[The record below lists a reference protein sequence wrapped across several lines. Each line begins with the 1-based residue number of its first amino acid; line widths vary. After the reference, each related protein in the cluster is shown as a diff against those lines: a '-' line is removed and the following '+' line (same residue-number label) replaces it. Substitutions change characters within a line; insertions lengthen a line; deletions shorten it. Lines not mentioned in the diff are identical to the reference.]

1 MAREPN
7 ANDFAADYEALV
19 VQMAAMRD
27 EMGKLAAQ
35 MTASATAHGASIA
48 ETLAASVQDAQKL
61 AGRKAHEADLRLG
74 EAVSANPYLALGL
87 AAGLGLLLGAVSRR

>member
-19 VQMAAMRD
+19 AQMAAMRD
-27 EMGKLAAQ
+27 EMGKLASQ
-35 MTASATAHGASIA
+35 MTASAAAHGVTIA
-48 ETLAASVQDAQKL
+48 DTLVASVHDAQKL

-74 EAVSANPYLALGL
+74 AAVSANPYLALGI
-87 AAGLGLLLGAVSRR
+87 AAGFGLLLGAVTRR